1 MNWLKDNVNAL
12 GLLGAAV
19 IIILTVFVVGKYIK
33 QMKTDTATGELAE
46 DNWDGIGEYKNPI
59 PLGWAL
65 AFVGTMIWGLWYW
78 FMGYPLNAYSQIG
91 EYNEDVQAYT
101 KNFEAQWQNP
111 DNETLMGMG
120 EGVFLVQCAP
130 CHGITGDGIN
140 GYAQDFH
147 TRMSKE
153 QILDKINNGSKGL
166 NYPMGEMPPGMASG
180 KDAEDIAEW
189 ISGGMKGEKP
199 ASFAA
204 CASCHGED
212 GKGLGG
218 QSPNLA
224 EYDQTLTN
232 KVLKHGRVGV
242 IGTMPSFDD
251 GRLTDVQKKAVGMYI
266 NSLLND

>member
-1 MNWLKDNVNAL
+1 
-12 GLLGAAV
+12 
-19 IIILTVFVVGKYIK
+19 
-33 QMKTDTATGELAE
+33 
-46 DNWDGIGEYKNPI
+46 
-59 PLGWAL
+59 
-65 AFVGTMIWGLWYW
+65 
-78 FMGYPLNAYSQIG
+78 MGYPLNAYSQIG

-120 EGVFLVQCAP
+120 EGVYLVQCAP

-147 TRMSKE
+147 ARMSKE
-153 QILDKINNGSKGL
+153 QVLNKINNGSKGL

-180 KDAEDIAEW
+180 KDAEEIAEW
-189 ISGGMKGEKP
+189 IAGGMKGEKP

-218 QSPNLA
+218 QSPNLT

-251 GRLTDVQKKAVGMYI
+251 GRLTDIQKKAVGMYI